1 MLHHFLWFMT
11 EQGSKMHS
19 AEQAASRSRS
29 NDSDLKS
36 ALRTY
41 LRIARRYPIP
51 TYSVIGLIAGAITQV
66 AFSEPTV
73 ARWVWYATLIV
84 GGAPIVW
91 STLGG
96 MLRGH
101 FAADV
106 VAMLAIIAA
115 ILMDQAFAGTVVVL
129 MQSGGEAIEDY
140 GLRRASSSLDDLL
153 ARAPRIARKKREDG
167 SLEAIKVAE
176 VKIGDI
182 LVVRP
187 GDLIPVDGEIVSGN
201 SDIDESALTGEPL
214 PRAKSLG
221 DKVLSGSVNLNNGL
235 EMRAEK
241 RSNESQYSKIVE
253 LVRKAQEEKPPIQR
267 LADHYAVYFTPITL
281 VVGIIGFLITF
292 NPVTVLAVLVV
303 ATPCP
308 LILATPIAVISGVN
322 HAAKIGIIVKGG
334 AAIEQIGRVRAAAF
348 DKTGT
353 ITFGTPHIERVV
365 SMDNFQ
371 SEEILY
377 DAGCVG
383 QLSSHVAAQSI
394 AKKALQ
400 EFGKLDTPQGFKE
413 TPGAGVEG
421 EVRNRSVIVG
431 SKRFL
436 ESLLKKEIVSNRLES
451 LIEETQS
458 HGRLLTF
465 VAIDD
470 EPAGI
475 IVFNDMIRAGVP
487 AMIQRLHELGVQET
501 VMLTG
506 DNAENAL
513 TIAREAGIQDV
524 KANLLPGQKV
534 HELTKLKEKYNPLMM
549 VGDGI
554 NDAPALATATVGVAM
569 GAHGAGISAEAA
581 DVVLLVDDITAVA
594 DAVFIGQRML
604 GIAKQGIFIGLGS
617 SFALMV
623 IAAFGYIPP
632 AIGAM
637 LQEIIDASVI
647 LNALR
652 AR

>member
-1 MLHHFLWFMT
+1 MVQEAT
-11 EQGSKMHS
+11 DSDII
-19 AEQAASRSRS
+19 AAKYPIRNKTRSRGRLL
-29 NDSDLKS
+29 NG
-36 ALRTY
+36 LR
-41 LRIARRYPIP
+41 AAKRYPIP
-51 TYSVIGLIAGAITQV
+51 LISVAGLFFGAIIQMGFG
-66 AFSEPTV
+66 APPI
-73 ARWVWYATLIV
+73 ARWVWYATLII

-91 STLGG
+91 RTVRG
-96 MLRGH
+96 MLRGQ

-115 ILMDQAFAGTVVVL
+115 VLMDQAFAGTVVVL

-140 GLRRASSSLDDLL
+140 GLRRASSSLDALL
-153 ARAPRIARKKREDG
+153 ARAPTKARRKKSEG
-167 SLEAIKVAE
+167 SIETVNVTE
-176 VKIGDI
+176 VRIGDT

-187 GDLIPVDGEIVSGN
+187 GDLIPVDGEIISGR
-201 SDIDESALTGEPL
+201 SEVDESALTGEPI
-214 PRAKSLG
+214 PRVKAPGEKL
-221 DKVLSGSVNLNNGL
+221 LSGSVNLNGGL
-235 EMRAEK
+235 VMRADK
-241 RSNESQYSKIVE
+241 ESKESEYSKIVE
-253 LVRKAQEEKPPIQR
+253 LVKRAQQEKPPIQR
-267 LADHYAVYFTPITL
+267 LADHYAVFFTPITL
-281 VVGIIGFLITF
+281 IVSAIGFLITF

-308 LILATPIAVISGVN
+308 LILATPIAVISSVN
-322 HAAKIGIIVKGG
+322 RAAKRGIIVKGG
-334 AAIEQIGRVRAAAF
+334 AAIEQIGRAKAVAF

-353 ITFGTPHIERVV
+353 ITFGTPFVERLL
-365 SMDNFQ
+365 SIDNFTRD
-371 SEEILY
+371 EILY
-377 DAGCVG
+377 YAGSVG

-394 AKKALQ
+394 AHKASQ
-400 EFGKLDTPQGFKE
+400 ELPKLAEPKNFIE

-421 EVRNRSVIVG
+421 FVAGHRVLVG
-431 SKRFL
+431 SKRYL
-436 ESLLKKEIVSNRLES
+436 ETTLAKDIVTKKLEKV
-451 LIEETQS
+451 IDETRA

-465 VAIDD
+465 VAIDNV
-470 EPAGI
+470 PAGV
-475 IVFNDMIRAGVP
+475 IVFNDQIRADVP
-487 AMIQRLHELGVQET
+487 STIQRLRELGVEET

-513 TIAREAGIQDV
+513 TISREAGIQSV

-534 HELTKLKEKYNPLMM
+534 QELTSLKEKYDPVVM

-554 NDAPALATATVGVAM
+554 NDAPALAAATVGVAM

-581 DVVLLVDDITAVA
+581 DIVLLLDDIAGVA

-604 GIAKQGIFIGLGS
+604 KVAKQGIFIGLGS

-623 IAAFGYIPP
+623 VAAFGYIPP

-637 LQEIIDASVI
+637 LQELIDASVI

>member
-1 MLHHFLWFMT
+1 MRSVV
-11 EQGSKMHS
+11 EQTV
-19 AEQAASRSRS
+19 SRSRS
-29 NDSDLKS
+29 NVSDLKS
-36 ALRTY
+36 TLKNSF
-41 LRIARRYPIP
+41 RIARRYPIP
-51 TYSVIGLIAGAITQV
+51 TYSLIGLIAGAIFQI
-66 AFSEPTV
+66 ALSEPYL
-73 ARWVWYATLIV
+73 ARWAWYATLIV

-140 GLRRASSSLDDLL
+140 GLRRASSSLEDLL
-153 ARAPRIARKKREDG
+153 ARAPKLARRKSADG
-167 SLEAIKVAE
+167 SLETINVAE

-187 GDLIPVDGEIVSGN
+187 GDLIPVDGEIVSGKT
-201 SDIDESALTGEPL
+201 DIDESALTGEPL
-214 PRAKSLG
+214 PREKSSG
-221 DKVLSGSVNLNNGL
+221 DKVLSGSVNLNSGL
-235 EMRAEK
+235 EMRADK

-281 VVGIIGFLITF
+281 VVGLVGFLITF
-292 NPVTVLAVLVV
+292 NPITVLAVLVV

-334 AAIEQIGRVRAAAF
+334 AAIEQIGHVRAAAF

-353 ITFGTPHIERVV
+353 ITFGTPHVERVV

-394 AKKALQ
+394 ARKASQ
-400 EFGKLDTPQGFKE
+400 EFGKLETPQGFKE

-421 EVRNRSVIVG
+421 VVRNKSVIVG

-436 ESLLKKEIVSNRLES
+436 ESLLKREIISNKLEI
-451 LIEETQS
+451 LIDETQA
-458 HGRLLTF
+458 HGKLLTF
-465 VAIDD
+465 VAIDE

-487 AMIQRLHELGVQET
+487 AMIQRLRELGVQET

-534 HELTKLKEKYNPLMM
+534 QELTKLKEKYNPLMM

-604 GIAKQGIFIGLGS
+604 RIAKQGIFIGLGS

-632 AIGAM
+632 ALGAM

>member
-1 MLHHFLWFMT
+1 MQEAALSA
-11 EQGSKMHS
+11 GSYDAS
-19 AEQAASRSRS
+19 FQAATKSHRGYIRSTAR
-29 NDSDLKS
+29 L
-36 ALRTY
+36 
-41 LRIARRYPIP
+41 ARRYPIP
-51 TYSVIGLIAGAITQV
+51 FFAITGLIVGAILQL
-66 AFSEPTV
+66 AFAQPSL
-73 ARWVWYATLIV
+73 ARWVWYGTLIV

-91 STLGG
+91 STFQG
-96 MLRGH
+96 MLRKQ
-101 FAADV
+101 FASDV

-115 ILMDQAFAGTVVVL
+115 ILMDQAFAGVVVVL

-140 GLRRASSSLDDLL
+140 GLRRASSSLDALL
-153 ARAPRIARKKREDG
+153 ARAPRLARKKKTDG
-167 SLEAIKVAE
+167 SIETIGVSE
-176 VKIGDI
+176 VRVGDT

-187 GDLIPVDGEIVSGN
+187 GDLIPVDGTISSG
-201 SDIDESALTGEPL
+201 SSEVDEAALTGEPL
-214 PRAKSLG
+214 PKTKSSR
-221 DKVLSGSVNLNNGL
+221 DKVLSGSINLNGGL
-235 EMRAEK
+235 EMIADK
-241 RSNESQYSKIVE
+241 PSSESQYAKIVE

-281 VVGIIGFLITF
+281 VMSALGFLITL
-292 NPVTVLAVLVV
+292 NPVTILSVLVV

-322 HAAKIGIIVKGG
+322 RAARRGIIVKGG
-334 AAIEQIGRVRAAAF
+334 AAIEQIGRAKIIAF

-353 ITFGTPHIERVV
+353 ITFGTPFV
-365 SMDNFQ
+365 
-371 SEEILY
+371 EEIVPIDHFLP
-377 DAGCVG
+377 DEILFKAACIG

-394 AKKALQ
+394 AREALQ
-400 EFGKLDTPQGFKE
+400 KFPKLETPVNFKE

-421 EVRNRSVIVG
+421 DVQGEHVAVG

-436 ESLLKKEIVSNRLES
+436 ENLFGKEIVSRNLEN
-451 LIEETQS
+451 IIDATQS
-458 HGRLLTF
+458 QGRLLTF
-465 VAIDD
+465 VSIGS
-470 EPAGI
+470 EPAGV
-475 IVFNDMIRAGVP
+475 IVFRDQIRAGVP
-487 AMIQRLHELGVQET
+487 AMIQRLHELGVEET

-506 DNAENAL
+506 DNAQNAK
-513 TIAREAGIQDV
+513 TIAREAGIQNV
-524 KANLLPGQKV
+524 KADLLPGQKV
-534 HELTKLKEKYNPLMM
+534 EALQKLKEKYSPLVM

-581 DVVLLVDDITAVA
+581 DIVLLVDDITVLS

-604 GIAKQGIFIGLGS
+604 KVAKQGIFIGLGF

-623 IAAFGYIPP
+623 VAAFGYIPP

-637 LQEIIDASVI
+637 LQEVIDASVI